1 MNIATRNLLAEMML
15 EAFEDRI
22 AATALHC
29 LAAYCRT
36 IRKTSPAMAIGRLLQ
51 PVREEEREAVFA
63 KLQTNPLLSWD
74 LRGRAGRVT
83 LSPGFSSAWPAI
95 AARLVRF
102 EAVLKDWS
110 ATAGEAA
117 LTQALRKGI
126 ALFNHRLFFEVHE
139 VLEGQWSQAA
149 GEEKQFLQGLIQIAV
164 AFHHLENQNL
174 RGALSLLHDGIEKIA
189 PYRPAFLGVELA
201 EFLRSLEEC
210 RTELRQLKEEELAR
224 FDKEKIPRLGLVRCR
239 HPQ

>member
-15 EAFEDRI
+15 EALDDQI
-22 AATALHC
+22 AAQTVHC
-29 LAAYCRT
+29 LAAYCHA
-36 IRKTSPAMAIGRLLQ
+36 INKTPPALAVDRFLQ
-51 PVREEEREAVFA
+51 AVREEEREAVLA

-74 LRGRAGRVT
+74 LRGRAGRVM
-83 LSPGFSSAWPAI
+83 LSLSFSVEWATVAD
-95 AARLVRF
+95 RLVRF
-102 EAVLKDWS
+102 SAALSDWS
-110 ATAGEAA
+110 TTEGEAA
-117 LTQALRKGI
+117 LPNALGKGI
-126 ALFNHRLFFEVHE
+126 LLFKHHLFFEVHE
-139 VLEGQWSQAA
+139 VLEAQWSRETGDA
-149 GEEKQFLQGLIQIAV
+149 KQFLQGIIQIAV

-210 RTELRQLKEEELAR
+210 RTELRQLKEEDLAR